1 MDVQHLI
8 FRLTWMKQEQNLK
21 ILKQGGSL
29 FEPNV
34 SFLGL
39 VFLNLTA
46 VTLRTRISSGGMGS
60 PIIQWQT
67 TSSCGD
73 CDNNED
79 GGDGDDC
86 DI

>member
-1 MDVQHLI
+1 M

-39 VFLNLTA
+39 VFPNLT
-46 VTLRTRISSGGMGS
+46 VVILRTRISSGGMGS
-60 PIIQWQT
+60 QIIPWQT

-73 CDNNED
+73 YQYQYQYQLLQLLQYQYQLLS
-79 GGDGDDC
+79 
-86 DI
+86 